1 MNSDAHKEHLYALIL
16 AGGGGTR
23 LWPKSTNKTPKQFL
37 KMFEGKTL
45 MQITYKRFRK
55 ILPREKIYCV
65 TVSNAY
71 KKEILNELPS
81 FLSDNI
87 IVEPARRETGPAHG
101 LGAAYIYKKDPD
113 AVIVTEAADRL
124 VKPVPTYLKTLKAA
138 AKVAYEDRVLIAI
151 GVEARYPHTGL
162 GHIKRG
168 IKIKEV
174 NGINFFKLDKFV
186 EKPPL
191 ILAKKYTA
199 SPNYYWNAGQ
209 FVWRADT
216 LLNSLATHAPKIKS
230 NLDDISLAFGTK
242 NEKQE
247 LKKAY
252 KKMPKIAIDYAIAEK
267 EKNMV
272 VAVADF
278 FWTDIGDWKEV
289 WENSKKDHLGN
300 VIIDGNEPGGE
311 IINIDTSDALIHT
324 NGRLIA
330 VIDVDNII
338 VIDTNDALLVCSKSK
353 AQNVKQIVNRLKEL
367 KKEEYL

>member
-1 MNSDAHKEHLYALIL
+1 MTSEAYKEHLYALIL

-37 KMFEGKTL
+37 KIFENKTL

-55 ILPREKIYCV
+55 TLPKERIYCV
-65 TVSNAY
+65 TVSDAY
-71 KKEILNELPS
+71 KKEILKEIPG
-81 FLSDNI
+81 FLAENI

-101 LGAAYIYKKDPD
+101 LGAMVIYQKDPD

-138 AKVAYEDRVLIAI
+138 AKVAYEDKTLIAI

-168 IKIKEV
+168 KKIKDERD
-174 NGINFFKLDKFV
+174 INFYKIEKFV

-191 ILAKKYTA
+191 KLARIYTA
-199 SPNYYWNAGQ
+199 SPKYYWNAGQ
-209 FVWRADT
+209 FVWRADS
-216 LLNSLATHAPKIKS
+216 LLASLSRHAPEIKS
-230 NLDDISLAFGTK
+230 NLDDIAKALGTK
-242 NEKQE
+242 DE
-247 LKKAY
+247 LKQIKSSY
-252 KKMPKIAIDYAIAEK
+252 EKMPKIAIDYAVAEK
-267 EKNMV
+267 EKNMMV
-272 VAVADF
+272 GVADF

-289 WENSKKDHLGN
+289 WENLKKDHMGN
-300 VIIDGNEPGGE
+300 VIIDGSEPGGE
-311 IINIDTSDALIHT
+311 IINMDTSDALIHT

-330 VIDVDNII
+330 VIDVDN
-338 VIDTNDALLVCSKSK
+338 VVVVDTKDALLVCSKSK
-353 AQNVKQIVNRLKEL
+353 AQNVKQIVKKLKEL